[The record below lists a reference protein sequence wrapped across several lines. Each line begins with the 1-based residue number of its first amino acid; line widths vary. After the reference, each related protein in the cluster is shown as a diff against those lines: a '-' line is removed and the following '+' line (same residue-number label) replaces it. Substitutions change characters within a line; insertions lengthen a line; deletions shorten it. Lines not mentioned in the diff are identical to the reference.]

1 MNKLMKNKFRMLAL
15 LILVLVLGAATY
27 GFAAGNT
34 INDAGLAGEG
44 SGDVSGYTVTS
55 VNYTLNSGDPTDF
68 DTVTFTLDAAAGD
81 VYAGPGDGT
90 SVSWSTSSCNDLGS
104 NRFECDISGSS
115 ISVANATKLHVSS
128 VQ

>member
-1 MNKLMKNKFRMLAL
+1 MNNLMKNKFRILAL

-34 INDAGLAGEG
+34 INDAGLVGEG
-44 SGDVSGYTVTS
+44 SGIVSGYTVTL
-55 VNYTLNSGDPTDF
+55 VVYTLDSNDPTNF
-68 DTVTFTLDAAAGD
+68 DTVTFTLNAAASD

-90 SVSWSTSSCNDLGS
+90 NVSWSTSSCTDLGS
-104 NRFECDISGSS
+104 NRFECDISGST
-115 ISVANATKLHVSS
+115 ISVADATTLHVSS